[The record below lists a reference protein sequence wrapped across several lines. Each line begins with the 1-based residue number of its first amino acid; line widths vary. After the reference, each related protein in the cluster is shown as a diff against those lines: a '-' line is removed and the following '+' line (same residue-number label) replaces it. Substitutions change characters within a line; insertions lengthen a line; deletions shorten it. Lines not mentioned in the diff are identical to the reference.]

1 MLQAGRS
8 DGEFQGFLVA
18 WQVKQSEDQ
27 SAREAVAASH
37 AIHDM
42 GDFVMAAEQKLAA
55 IVQACGPAVMRR
67 ALRFAQSDGQHL
79 QTWIRIQHPFRQRTI
94 LCGIDLARMHIHAS
108 LDTERGLAIFFVRDS
123 DIH

>member
-1 MLQAGRS
+1 MPGAGGLPLHSSRPAASDQLLHFLPRTAVEIARNRMLEAGRS
-8 DGEFQGFLVA
+8 DGESQGFLVA

-55 IVQACGPAVMRR
+55 IVQACGPAVVRR
-67 ALRFAQSDGQHL
+67 ALRFAQCDGQHL
-79 QTWIRIQHPFRQRTI
+79 Q
-94 LCGIDLARMHIHAS
+94 
-108 LDTERGLAIFFVRDS
+108 
-123 DIH
+123 